1 MNKKLMAVAVA
12 GALAAPAVV
21 MAQSTVQVYGNI
33 YMEYAY
39 TNTGSASNLYDSV
52 NADIFQTGGSELGF
66 KGEEKLG
73 GGMSAWFQCA
83 STIDLRGQ
91 SADGWCARN
100 SAIGLKGGFGNLYV
114 GNWDTPFKK
123 SMETVGGR
131 DTGVFGTAF
140 VLFGNSTTYADGA
153 GTGAFKHRQNNSIN
167 YDSPR
172 WSGFGFSLSTT
183 SINAST
189 SKTSTQANDKARLYS
204 ASADYK
210 QGGLSVFGAYELHE
224 KFYAFGGDESGWHIG
239 ASYTFGDSMVKG
251 LKIGGLWS
259 SMEADTAV
267 GASADVDVWHIGL
280 EWKFSG
286 PHGIA
291 ASYSEADDMG
301 GTTGAAM
308 GLRPVVNA
316 AGSTGAKLWQ
326 IRYLYDFSKRTQ
338 AQIGYVEL
346 KNDSNASYDLGGLS
360 YAAAATGAKQKAFA
374 VSIGH
379 KF

>member
-21 MAQSTVQVYGNI
+21 MAQSTVQVFGNLYI
-33 YMEYAY
+33 EYAY
-39 TNTGSASNLYDSV
+39 TNTGAASNGFDSV
-52 NADIFQTGGSELGF
+52 NADILQTGGSEIGF

-83 STIDLRGQ
+83 STADPRGQ
-91 SADGWCARN
+91 SADGWCSRN
-100 SAIGLKGGFGNLYV
+100 SAVGLKGGFGNVYI

-123 SMETVGGR
+123 SMETIGGR

-167 YDSPR
+167 YDSPNFG
-172 WSGFGFSLSTT
+172 GFGFSASTT

-189 SKTSTQANDKARLYS
+189 SKTSTQANDKSRLYS
-204 ASADYK
+204 LAGTYK
-210 QGGLSVFGAYELHE
+210 QGGISVFAAYELHE
-224 KFYAFGGDESGWHIG
+224 KYYAFGGDETGYHVG
-239 ASYTFGDSMVKG
+239 GSYTFGNG
-251 LKIGGLWS
+251 LKIGGLWAH
-259 SMEADTAV
+259 MEADTAAA
-267 GASADVDVWHIGL
+267 ASADVDVWHIGL
-280 EWKFSG
+280 EWKISG

-291 ASYSEADDMG
+291 ASYSEADDMS
-301 GTTGAAM
+301 GTAGATM

-326 IRYLYDFSKRTQ
+326 IRYVHDFSKRTQ
-338 AQIGYVEL
+338 GQIGYVEL